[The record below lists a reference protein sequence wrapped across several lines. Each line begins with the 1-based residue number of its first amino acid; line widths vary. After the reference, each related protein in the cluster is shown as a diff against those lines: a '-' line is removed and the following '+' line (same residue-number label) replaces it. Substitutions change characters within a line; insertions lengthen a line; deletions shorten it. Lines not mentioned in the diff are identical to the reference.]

1 MAPLITIGTTIPVS
15 RKPAINVSV
24 SQCPIGTS
32 PTKRSPRGF
41 QPLGRTM
48 LVVTAVS
55 SINTRWAGSS
65 KPCSRTQRRRA
76 RATSARLRSAAC
88 RLFFDGDAVAGEES
102 RKCAPACR
110 DSLLSQRQDHLIQRE
125 VRLLTNEGEDPLRVL
140 LQWRGTSSTGH
151 WLASPVV
158 AEVLHP
164 PDRGTDADVELV
176 RSLTSGRSSFY
187 EPNDSHSQLTRIR
200 STHWPTL
207 RRINALDSHLRRT
220 LGIPIHSGWDV
231 L

>member
-1 MAPLITIGTTIPVS
+1 
-15 RKPAINVSV
+15 
-24 SQCPIGTS
+24 
-32 PTKRSPRGF
+32 
-41 QPLGRTM
+41 M
-48 LVVTAVS
+48 LVVIAVS
-55 SINTRWAGSS
+55 SINTRRAGSS

-76 RATSARLRSAAC
+76 RATSARLRSTAC
-88 RLFFDGDAVAGEES
+88 RLFFDANAVAGEEAGK
-102 RKCAPACR
+102 RAPACP

-140 LQWRGTSSTGH
+140 LQRRCTPSARHRIG
-151 WLASPVV
+151 SPVV
-158 AEVLHP
+158 AEALHP

-176 RSLTSGRSSFY
+176 GRLTSGRSSFH

-200 STHWPTL
+200 STHWPVL
-207 RRINALDSHLRRT
+207 RRINALDSHLRQT